1 MKGELWRMKKIMEF
15 YLKHNREIEKSDNL
29 ITAIALYY
37 VVMFAVLVLSV
48 IIEFNYLSTVCKL
61 FQLIVIFLF
70 YLDVSKKND
79 TKEIWQK
86 QKMSLKI
93 FVSIVSLLIVM
104 KFIFS
109 IETKI
114 IREIKD
120 IEDILIPGTAEYVGT
135 SFDKM
140 LGAVIIGPILEE
152 LIYRGIGISAFKKND
167 NKLEVIIFTAV
178 IFGLMHGNLPQAIS
192 GTISGLI
199 FGYVAIEFGILYSII
214 CHMLYNGMFY
224 KVI

>member
-1 MKGELWRMKKIMEF
+1 MKKIMEF